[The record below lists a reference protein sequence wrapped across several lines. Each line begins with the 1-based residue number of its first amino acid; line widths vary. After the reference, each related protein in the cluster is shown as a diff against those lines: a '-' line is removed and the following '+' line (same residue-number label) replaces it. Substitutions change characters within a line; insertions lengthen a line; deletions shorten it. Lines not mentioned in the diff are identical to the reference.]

1 MNFYFIFEY
10 NNIMWYY
17 NIDFEKGIFMNK
29 NNKILKIIISIIGL
43 IIALF
48 LLINVIKTIN
58 YLKDFDNKDLA
69 YNIIEICLESLLCI
83 SLLYF
88 CTLSILTIIKEEYK
102 KTLPYASLSIFIYIL
117 LSNALNLIFYFKSTW
132 SYTYIFICL
141 GLVCFILNTIY
152 IFRKFDKLFNFLII
166 SILGLTTSIL
176 MIIAF
181 DGVINYLLN
190 SSLVLFYLGLSI
202 NTILLIKKGV

>member
-1 MNFYFIFEY
+1 
-10 NNIMWYY
+10 MWYY

>member
-1 MNFYFIFEY
+1 
-10 NNIMWYY
+10 
-17 NIDFEKGIFMNK
+17 MNK
-29 NNKILKIIISIIGL
+29 NNKIFKIIISIIGL

-48 LLINVIKTIN
+48 LIINVIKNLN
-58 YLKDFDNKDLA
+58 YLSDLNNKDLA
-69 YNIIEICLESLLCI
+69 YNIIEMVLEGLLII

-88 CTLSILTIIKEEYK
+88 CTNSILTIIKEEYK
-102 KTLPYASLSIFIYIL
+102 KTLPYASLSIFIYIF
-117 LSNALNLIFYFKSTW
+117 LSNALNLVFYANSTW
-132 SYTYIFICL
+132 SYTYIYAIISL
-141 GLVCFILNTIY
+141 LCFILHTIY

-190 SSLVLFYLGLSI
+190 SSLVLFYLGLSL

>member
-1 MNFYFIFEY
+1 MTFYFLFEY